1 MAPVQNIGGGDFGA
15 RSVVA
20 AFAGWLVPGLGH
32 ILVGHRVRGIILL
45 VAVGVTFWCGVAIGG
60 VKSTIQP
67 NERTAW
73 FMAQVCTG
81 GHAMA
86 VLGLARTLP
95 DKPPWEFSEYVAYA
109 PAEDIAVVYTGVAG
123 LLNVLAIFDVLGR
136 SRPAGATEP
145 AKRGPPPRGR
155 R

>member
-1 MAPVQNIGGGDFGA
+1 MGIDSGA
-15 RSVVA
+15 KAVVA
-20 AFAGWLVPGLGH
+20 AIAGWLVPGLGH
-32 ILVGHRVRGIILL
+32 IIVGHRVRGIILL
-45 VAVGVTFWCGVAIGG
+45 VVIGVTFWGGVAIGG

-67 NERTAW
+67 HDRTAW
-73 FMAQVCTG
+73 FMAQACTG
-81 GHAMA
+81 VHAMA
-86 VLGLARTLP
+86 VLSAARTVP

-109 PAEDIAVVYTGVAG
+109 PAEDIAVVYTGIAG

-136 SRPAGATEP
+136 TRPADAAES